1 MSIFFG
7 PLDLAGRVPTRQQTR
22 VAAFLMSCHG
32 AIARQLAIVLAS
44 QMNTIW
50 HIELNTQ
57 FYREAETVSLLLR
70 ATSWVPDPELLFLL
84 PTWEAA
90 WVARSPPA
98 IADRI
103 QGLVIDIASLAH
115 AVHSMIRPAALLPQ
129 GVLPQDPFALA
140 LRKIEFESSRA
151 IQAQIVFLK
160 STDLLPLREE
170 VTAAVESRHGQLDKL
185 WQEVLSGIGI
195 DRSKST

>member
-7 PLDLAGRVPTRQQTR
+7 PLDSAGRVPTRQQTR

-129 GVLPQDPFALA
+129 GVPPQDPFALA

>member
-7 PLDLAGRVPTRQQTR
+7 PLDSAGRVPTRQQKR

-57 FYREAETVSLLLR
+57 FYREAESVLLL
-70 ATSWVPDPELLFLL
+70 
-84 PTWEAA
+84 
-90 WVARSPPA
+90 
-98 IADRI
+98 
-103 QGLVIDIASLAH
+103 
-115 AVHSMIRPAALLPQ
+115 
-129 GVLPQDPFALA
+129 
-140 LRKIEFESSRA
+140 
-151 IQAQIVFLK
+151 
-160 STDLLPLREE
+160 LREE
-170 VTAAVESRHGQLDKL
+170 VTAAVESRHGQLNKL

>member
-1 MSIFFG
+1 MSNFFG
-7 PLDLAGRVPTRQQTR
+7 PLDSTGRVPTRQQTR

-84 PTWEAA
+84 PAWEAA

-103 QGLVIDIASLAH
+103 QGLIIDIASLGH

-129 GVLPQDPFALA
+129 GVPPQDPFALA

-160 STDLLPLREE
+160 STDLLPLRREI
-170 VTAAVESRHGQLDKL
+170 TAAVESRHHQLDKL
-185 WQEVLSGIGI
+185 WHEVLSGIGI
-195 DRSKST
+195 DRSKSI

>member
-84 PTWEAA
+84 PTWETA
-90 WVARSPPA
+90 WQATPPA
-98 IADRI
+98 EIADRT
-103 QGLVIDIASLAH
+103 QGLAIHAAALGH
-115 AVHSMIRPAALLPQ
+115 AVHSMIRPAGLLPER
-129 GVLPQDPFALA
+129 VPPHDPFALA
-140 LRKIEFESSRA
+140 LR
-151 IQAQIVFLK
+151 
-160 STDLLPLREE
+160 
-170 VTAAVESRHGQLDKL
+170 
-185 WQEVLSGIGI
+185 
-195 DRSKST
+195 